1 MLRCRIFI
9 KGRVHG
15 VGFRSYAKKNADELF
30 LKGIVRN
37 TRDGVEIVVEG
48 YEPSIDEFVKR
59 IREGP
64 RLSYVDDVNV
74 LKQNASASEFK
85 DFNINS

>member
-30 LKGIVRN
+30 LKGTVRN
-37 TRDGVEIVVEG
+37 TKDGVEIIVEG
-48 YEPSIDEFVKR
+48 YEPSIDKFVQR
-59 IREGP
+59 IKEGP
-64 RLSYVDDVNV
+64 RLAYVEDVQT
-74 LKQNASASEFK
+74 LKQNPTNEFK
-85 DFNINS
+85 DFSIGI